1 MATNIKTEPISLNCE
16 LCSEMFTDPLMLPCL
31 HSFCKKCLIKVA
43 DEQGAS
49 DGHLK
54 CPTCDTS
61 VSIPSEGITAFPQI
75 FGWDIKLMYKNTC
88 RQWIVRIAFHVI
100 VVLSVCKWFWCSL
113 LLSFNNQCNFSVG
126 SYTYGVVVHPNGED
140 YASSSGGYIQVFVIN
155 GTQTHVTERFYD
167 DYLGAR
173 NSEIIIFKNTCNDT
187 MIFL

>member
-61 VSIPSEGITAFPQI
+61 VSIPSEGIITWWRETVKHELVEIGGKKSNTEANKTPHFARKPMI
-75 FGWDIKLMYKNTC
+75 CALHKDEKLKFFAT
-88 RQWIVRIAFHVI
+88 IVR
-100 VVLSVCKWFWCSL
+100 C
-113 LLSFNNQCNFSVG
+113 
-126 SYTYGVVVHPNGED
+126 
-140 YASSSGGYIQVFVIN
+140 
-155 GTQTHVTERFYD
+155 
-167 DYLGAR
+167 
-173 NSEIIIFKNTCNDT
+173 
-187 MIFL
+187 